1 MLLAILYY
9 NSQDGVFNTPGKCLT
24 LVLLIN
30 NMFTNSG
37 SGPMG
42 AVASITGWSRCALTG
57 NKSRAIPRPSTDR
70 HFRCY
75 CYFIHLTS

>member
-57 NKSRAIPRPSTDR
+57 NKSSATLNHACECSKVQILLR
-70 HFRCY
+70 
-75 CYFIHLTS
+75 